1 MQCQGGVCHG
11 TECECT
17 RPAPTCTPAPLGKA
31 GDAGT
36 LNDFKFSRCGSVS
49 SCDGGIF
56 DLDFDQKCN
65 AYGVT
70 MISGTDYLR
79 KIAPSGT
86 VTENA
91 GVTNLN
97 MGEVAAIQGK
107 GGLFGG
113 GLQDVALTYIC
124 CATCGCVLSGSG
136 GNPQGVASVDTSN
149 GSLPMKIPTVNF
161 SSGAGPFGDSQID
174 TGPYGLTWGLDQ
186 VLYVGNV
193 DANGDYHALDLSTQ
207 TKKVVATFAKRVIAS
222 APFDTTRMM
231 VGLEGGEVQL
241 VPVLGKTGTP
251 KTLIKLATHM
261 TSLVRD
267 PWSGRIYTELSDKS
281 IVSFAEDGSDLKPF
295 QTAPALGRI
304 AIAPDGH
311 VYHLTLGWPTKAEI
325 VRWPLPTTL

>member
-1 MQCQGGVCHG
+1 M
-11 TECECT
+11 
-17 RPAPTCTPAPLGKA
+17 
-31 GDAGT
+31 
-36 LNDFKFSRCGSVS
+36 
-49 SCDGGIF
+49 
-56 DLDFDQKCN
+56 
-65 AYGVT
+65 
-70 MISGTDYLR
+70 
-79 KIAPSGT
+79 
-86 VTENA
+86 
-91 GVTNLN
+91 
-97 MGEVAAIQGK
+97 
-107 GGLFGG
+107 
-113 GLQDVALTYIC
+113 
-124 CATCGCVLSGSG
+124 
-136 GNPQGVASVDTSN
+136 
-149 GSLPMKIPTVNF
+149 
-161 SSGAGPFGDSQID
+161 
-174 TGPYGLTWGLDQ
+174 
-186 VLYVGNV
+186 
-193 DANGDYHALDLSTQ
+193 
-207 TKKVVATFAKRVIAS
+207 VATFAKRVIAS